1 MPNAA
6 PGLYTSGGLSQS
18 PASATERWVRAARAS
33 RLVRKSLT
41 TTLAATP
48 QKSRLLAPFTVFLL
62 RLALDAQPGVRQ
74 RVESLE
80 PHFLAALMA
89 LAVFLRRQ
97 IETAQ
102 GLVHVPQVTALLRG
116 KQELFLPLHRIRAL
130 IGHVEGVGGQIAVVT
145 LERRIERLPV
155 VAQLLHHPG
164 PLFPESSFVMG
175 HLFLVHH
182 SSSIPLS
189 RLL

>member
-48 QKSRLLAPFTVFLL
+48 QKSRLLAPLTVFLL

-80 PHFLAALMA
+80 PPFLAPLIS
-89 LAVFLRRQ
+89 LSLFF
-97 IETAQ
+97 
-102 GLVHVPQVTALLRG
+102 PLLIYTPPR
-116 KQELFLPLHRIRAL
+116 
-130 IGHVEGVGGQIAVVT
+130 
-145 LERRIERLPV
+145 
-155 VAQLLHHPG
+155 
-164 PLFPESSFVMG
+164 
-175 HLFLVHH
+175 
-182 SSSIPLS
+182 
-189 RLL
+189 